1 MLNARG
7 KQLRIDS
14 SILLVGGR
22 GGGGAVKEINRLI
35 ELVVFNVA

>member
-14 SILLVGGR
+14 SILLVVGEGWGR
-22 GGGGAVKEINRLI
+22 GGEKDKLI